1 MPDIRRRRR
10 RRLENTSQL
19 FDMGKLSSRRRRRR
33 RRLENTPQRAYP
45 VKHRARGG

>member
-1 MPDIRRRRR
+1 MPDIRRRR

-19 FDMGKLSSRRRRRR
+19 FDMGKLSRRRRR

-45 VKHRARGG
+45 VKHRDVVVVV